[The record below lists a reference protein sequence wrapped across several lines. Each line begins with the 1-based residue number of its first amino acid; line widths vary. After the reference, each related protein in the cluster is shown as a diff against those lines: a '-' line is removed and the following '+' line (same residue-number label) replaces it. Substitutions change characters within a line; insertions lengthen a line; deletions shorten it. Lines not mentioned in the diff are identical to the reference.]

1 MRLIIPLLLLLFS
14 APALAQDISASP
26 ICFTIKNEAPYTVYG
41 DIATDYEEND
51 KGQKIRHTGSFRLA
65 SKGTDHKDGYAIDR
79 SEFCSQG
86 PFFPGR
92 QLELTIRTLIPVF
105 SCKTNV
111 EHGEIVIKGKV
122 NDDGTTK
129 TWAICY

>member
-1 MRLIIPLLLLLFS
+1 MKLIIPLLLLFS
-14 APALAQDISASP
+14 APAFAQNITASP
-26 ICFTIKNEAPYTVYG
+26 ICFTVKNEAPYTVYG
-41 DIATDYEEND
+41 EIATDVIENED
-51 KGQKIRHTGSFRLA
+51 GQEIKHTGSFRLQKA
-65 SKGTDHKDGYAIDR
+65 GTTHKEGHFLDR

-111 EHGEIVIKGKV
+111 ELGEIIIKGTIK
-122 NDDGTTK
+122 DDGTTK